1 MRTIWTIL
9 VEYQMPDRTM
19 RRKNYMMWD
28 TMQIVA
34 LERHLKRVNG
44 KILHRVVMPVM
55 TFDEV
60 MDQIDDEINYL
71 ETLS

>member
-19 RRKNYMMWD
+19 RRKNYLMWD

-34 LERHLKRVNG
+34 LERHLERVNG
-44 KILHRVVMPVM
+44 KIKHRVVMPVM

-71 ETLS
+71 EMLS

>member
-19 RRKNYMMWD
+19 RRKNYVMSD
-28 TMQIVA
+28 TMQITA

-55 TFDEV
+55 TFDDV
-60 MDQIDDEINYL
+60 MEDIDGEMYCL
-71 ETLS
+71 EMLV